1 MRDALAGGVGHDRA
15 IGHAVATD
23 EAVAVG
29 IIVSALRAG
38 VLTIMRA
45 AEVVAEFVSEGVG
58 AGRVH
63 AADHAE
69 SVAGEVGVDAGHQ
82 VAEAGVG
89 VHGLGEE
96 ADEVGA
102 VLIAPVVD
110 GIHVAIGGILQ
121 ASQVGGGG
129 AGLGVGHLTAEDEI
143 EGDGHQRVGQG
154 LVGLSHCE
162 VNGGIHRG
170 DAARAR
176 ARRSGVHDH
185 DVDDGVGR
193 RVAFQ
198 RWQ

>member
-1 MRDALAGGVGHDRA
+1 
-15 IGHAVATD
+15 
-23 EAVAVG
+23 
-29 IIVSALRAG
+29 
-38 VLTIMRA
+38 MRA

-121 ASQVGGGG
+121 ASQVG
-129 AGLGVGHLTAEDEI
+129 
-143 EGDGHQRVGQG
+143 
-154 LVGLSHCE
+154 
-162 VNGGIHRG
+162 
-170 DAARAR
+170 
-176 ARRSGVHDH
+176 
-185 DVDDGVGR
+185 
-193 RVAFQ
+193 
-198 RWQ
+198 